1 MKIIDQNSAIS
12 AQEMALVPGSSL
24 IDGRTEIDRLSF
36 LSNFASVI
44 NFYNHDNTINGNW
57 APFLL
62 KDPAFLLAHI
72 SKTKVEKIISTYQVT
87 CNQIEPIVKK
97 HRINRALFI
106 GMNNLFDQLTTIF
119 IRLERWTHYMQVTAI
134 DYELKKY
141 VLHQVKNTYSAYFWA
156 IMAIREDLSLLPY
169 GFKIKS
175 VPYDQ
180 FNYFDE
186 LIWKQSR
193 NKIPYWEV
201 LSITHRVDE
210 NSSPLTVYTAI
221 QKIGNELLNFLEAIV
236 TYAAKEYETVKSEK
250 GKYPDTLL
258 LRTFVDLLGNYK
270 DQLNEVSQKHLQFY
284 YQDILKQSIQPAVA
298 DQALVFATLAK
309 TDATFNLPAGTPFNA
324 GVDAQKN
331 PILFVNQTAVNLNPA
346 TITGA
351 YTIAKLNDGGSSPF
365 TALQAVSNP
374 TSIQKDEDG
383 KIKSWKFFGNQSTAI
398 ANPLHTGFII
408 SSPLLL
414 LREGERTVVLEFENI
429 DFSPYFDKV
438 AFYLSTQ
445 NGWLLVSKPT
455 DAKLIANNTIQL
467 KVHADAPEIEP
478 FLKNPEKIAG
488 PWPMLKMEFT
498 VVEDLTALLQTISS
512 IDLSVTVSGVKT
524 FQLYNDFGS
533 ISSKNPY
540 QPFGAIPLLNSNFIM
555 GNNEIFSKQLSSF
568 SLEIDWN
575 NLPPSFLYYYL
586 TYNKYLVGGLVKLPL
601 LKRFTNWLFGKNQ
614 TANLRRYPFHNQ
626 CFTGDFKLLQDG
638 DWKTFGMLATP
649 TLNEGSTAAVPVTTT
664 NATAS
669 VKEVLPSLFAIQDQ
683 SLTDKSYFSYL
694 PVIDPPVTVVD
705 PTVADPSIQNLTQ
718 FKYTDSSTSGFMK
731 IVLSGNPY
739 GFGSGIYSNVV
750 AQVATY
756 NSWLLYNSATIDEL
770 IPPANLPFAP
780 KVTGLTAN
788 YGASA
793 QLGVELKYP
802 FQCYS
807 YSPMATDPFVFNL
820 KETSV
825 STSSVLASTASGNE
839 STSTNDLLFAP
850 NYNGFLFLEMNHL
863 VPSDSL
869 NFYFEL
875 TRDRVAQ
882 TQSESKAAYYYLN
895 ENGWH
900 ALTVVADETANFS
913 CSGIVSLAVP
923 EQIDQQDF
931 MGKGK
936 KYWFC
941 IAADT
946 STTTFADVVFLQ
958 TNGFVVQRYGHPF
971 LSKQLPSQSITK
983 SQTAIPQIATIVQ
996 PFPSFGG
1003 KVEENTTQM
1012 NQRVSMRL
1020 KTKDRVVT
1028 SEDYFRTIKQQYP
1041 DVYYSKTIF
1050 DDQLKVSKV
1059 YLVKAYSNWQEANAF
1074 TPLLTACQLNEINQL
1089 LTAGASGL
1097 SPIQVANFEFNPVCI
1112 TADLLI
1118 KQGYAWDGIKRT
1130 VNQALCLYLSPWIAS
1145 DQPTITIDQGIDLAS
1160 LITFIKNIPG
1170 VDEAKNVSWNYTN
1183 ELNYGDGKLIVPC
1196 MEHHLNQLN

>member
-1 MKIIDQNSAIS
+1 MDQNSAIL
-12 AQEMALVPGSSL
+12 AQEMALIPGSSL

-72 SKTKVEKIISTYQVT
+72 SKTKVEKILSAYLIT

-97 HRINRALFI
+97 QRINRALFI

-119 IRLERWTHYMQVTAI
+119 VRIERWTHYMQVTDI

-169 GFKIKS
+169 GFKIKA
-175 VPYDQ
+175 VPYEQ
-180 FNYFDE
+180 FNHFDE
-186 LIWKQSR
+186 QIWKQSR

-201 LSITHRVDE
+201 LGIAHQVDE
-210 NSSPLTVYTAI
+210 NSRPLTVYTAI

-309 TDATFNLPAGTPFNA
+309 TDTTFTLPAYTSFNG

-331 PILFVNQTAVNLNPA
+331 PILFANQTAVNLNPA

-351 YTIAKLNDGGSSPF
+351 YTIAKCKDTGSFPF

-383 KIKSWKFFGNQSTAI
+383 KVKSWKFFGDQSLAI
-398 ANPLHTGFII
+398 ANALQTGFII

-414 LREGERTVVLEFENI
+414 LREGKRTVTLEFENI
-429 DFSPYFDKV
+429 DFSPFFEQIT
-438 AFYLSTQ
+438 FYLSTQ
-445 NGWLLVSKPT
+445 NRWLLVNKPV
-455 DAKLIANNTIQL
+455 DVKLIANNSIQL
-467 KVHADAPEIEP
+467 TIHADAPEIEI
-478 FLKNPEKIAG
+478 FLKNPEKIASS
-488 PWPMLKMEFT
+488 WPMLKMEFAA
-498 VVEDLTALLQTISS
+498 VADLTTLLQTISA
-512 IDLSVTVSGVKT
+512 IDLSVTVTGVKT
-524 FQLYNDFGS
+524 FQLYNDFGP
-533 ISSKNPY
+533 ISAKNPY
-540 QPFGAIPLLNSNFIM
+540 QPFGSIPLLNSNFII

-568 SLEIDWN
+568 NMEIDWN
-575 NLPPSFLYYYL
+575 NLPPSFLFYYL
-586 TYNKYLVGGLVKLPL
+586 TYNKYLVGSLVKLPL
-601 LKRFTNWLFGKNQ
+601 LKRFTNWLFGKNK
-614 TANLRRYPFHNQ
+614 TADLRRYPFHNQ

-638 DWKTFGMLATP
+638 EWKTFGMLATAQ
-649 TLNEGSTAAVPVTTT
+649 LNDGLTTT
-664 NATAS
+664 VAVTAPNATAS
-669 VKEVLPSLFAIQDQ
+669 VNEILPSLFAIQDQ
-683 SLTDKSYFSYL
+683 SLVAQSYFSYL
-694 PVIDPPVTVVD
+694 PVSNPAVTVAD
-705 PTVADPSIQNLTQ
+705 PTVVDPSIQNITA

-780 KVTGLTAN
+780 KVSGLTVN
-788 YGASA
+788 YSASA
-793 QLGVELKYP
+793 QLNGELKYP

-820 KETSV
+820 KETTV
-825 STSSVLASTASGNE
+825 STSAAIGSVVNSNE
-839 STSTNDLLFAP
+839 STSTNGLLFAP
-850 NYNGFLFLEMNHL
+850 NYNGFLFLEMDNL
-863 VPSDSL
+863 APTESL

-875 TRDRVAQ
+875 TRDQVALS
-882 TQSESKAAYYYLN
+882 QSESKAAYYYLN

-923 EQIDQQDF
+923 TQIAQQDF

-941 IAADT
+941 ITADT
-946 STTTFADVVFLQ
+946 STTTFANVVFLQ
-958 TNGFVVQRYGHPF
+958 TNGFVVQREGHPF
-971 LSKQLPSQSITK
+971 LSTQLPSQSITK
-983 SQTAIPQIATIVQ
+983 PQFAIPQIATLIQ

-1020 KTKDRVVT
+1020 KTKDRVLT
-1028 SEDYFRTIKQQYP
+1028 SEDYFWTIKQNYP
-1041 DVYYSKTIF
+1041 DVYYTKTLF
-1050 DDQLKVSKV
+1050 DNRLKISRV

-1074 TPLLTACQLNEINQL
+1074 TPLLSTCQLKEINQL
-1089 LTAGASGL
+1089 LTEGASGL
-1097 SPIQVANFEFNPVCI
+1097 SPIQVSNFEFNPVYI

-1118 KQGYAWDGIKRT
+1118 KQGYAWDGVKRT
-1130 VNQALCLYLSPWIAS
+1130 VNQALCLYLSPWIVS
-1145 DQPTITIDQGIDLAS
+1145 DQPTITIDQGIDLAA
-1160 LITFIKNIPG
+1160 LITFIKGIPG
-1170 VDEAKNVSWNYTN
+1170 VDEAKNVTWNYTN
-1183 ELNYGDGKLIVPC
+1183 EINYGAGKLIVSC
-1196 MEHHLNQLN
+1196 MEHHLSQLN